1 MIFNIIINNYIINFY
16 INKNKF
22 NCLKKILKKFLYF
35 ILKYNQN
42 YY

>member
-22 NCLKKILKKFLYF
+22 NFNYNKINVY
-35 ILKYNQN
+35 IKY
-42 YY
+42 